1 MQLASVT
8 TTISAPEDTTV
19 CALIKSPITRHPYS
33 RLPSLTFFPY
43 NHEQYI
49 ASVAALGAEVED
61 LVRQNNAV
69 DIYEEYFH
77 GSGGDHS
84 SEQPYA
90 KTLTVFRDPCAIKR
104 GASYISWNPDV
115 ENRKCAI
122 AYSILGFQQQPEGMA
137 LSSYIWDVNAPNKP
151 DFELQGPS
159 QLCCVNYNPKGT
171 LGLSPN
177 PGLLFAHT
185 RLTLFFSFPKT
196 RTCCP
201 AGCTTARLGFS
212 TSGKVRKLYRPN
224 PKTVCRTWSSAPRP

>member
-159 QLCCVNYNPKGT
+159 PTLLRQLQPQRYVGPFTKSRTTVCPYKT
-171 LGLSPN
+171 DT
-177 PGLLFAHT
+177 F
-185 RLTLFFSFPKT
+185 LFFSKDT
-196 RTCCP
+196 NVLS
-201 AGCTTARLGFS
+201 GGMYNGQVGFFD
-212 TSGKVRKLYRPN
+212 VRKG
-224 PKTVCRTWSSAPRP
+224 A

>member
-1 MQLASVT
+1 M
-8 TTISAPEDTTV
+8 
-19 CALIKSPITRHPYS
+19 
-33 RLPSLTFFPY
+33 
-43 NHEQYI
+43 
-49 ASVAALGAEVED
+49 
-61 LVRQNNAV
+61 VRQNNAV

-90 KTLTVFRDPCAIKR
+90 KTLTVFRDPCTIKR

-159 QLCCVNYNPKGT
+159 QLCCVNYNNLVSVRTEGSSHISGYEFVNLIVIQK
-171 LGLSPN
+171 SQPN
-177 PGLLFAHT
+177 
-185 RLTLFFSFPKT
+185 
-196 RTCCP
+196 
-201 AGCTTARLGFS
+201 
-212 TSGKVRKLYRPN
+212 
-224 PKTVCRTWSSAPRP
+224 